1 MNSYFKEDWD
11 KYDRMLKSMSSRWHL
26 YISVLET
33 EIIEA
38 KLRCIIDSLTFK
50 YSRQP
55 ELLSL
60 IPDRMTEINLR
71 IAGTIKIVNDSG
83 TGGAQKSATDGDGQ
97 AKNQGA
103 ATSMNND
110 KKFYKDVYGDPDR
123 ASDLRK
129 HCESVMYACSKK
141 QEFCRLNKN
150 K

>member
-1 MNSYFKEDWD
+1 MQGRVKNINSYFKEDKD
-11 KYDRMLKSMSSRWHL
+11 KYERMLKSMSSRWHL

-60 IPDRMTEINLR
+60 IPDRITEINLR
-71 IAGTIKIVNDSG
+71 LASTIKIVNDSR
-83 TGGAQKSATDGDGQ
+83 TGGAQKSAADGKSKG
-97 AKNQGA
+97 QGA

-110 KKFYKDVYGDPDR
+110 LKFYKDVYGDEMR
-123 ASDLRK
+123 TADLRK
-129 HCESVMYACSKK
+129 YCESVMFACS
-141 QEFCRLNKN
+141 
-150 K
+150 